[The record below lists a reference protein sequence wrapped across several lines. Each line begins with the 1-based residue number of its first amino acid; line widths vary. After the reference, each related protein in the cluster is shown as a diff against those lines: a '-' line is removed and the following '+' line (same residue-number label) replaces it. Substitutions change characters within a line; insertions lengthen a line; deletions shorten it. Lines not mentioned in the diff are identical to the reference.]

1 VASGRGGSSPLAR
14 TRVEFPD
21 DEPPDYVDFAYVA
34 LIIGMTFQVSDT
46 ELAARRTR
54 HTAL

>member
-1 VASGRGGSSPLAR
+1 
-14 TRVEFPD
+14 
-21 DEPPDYVDFAYVA
+21 VA